1 MCKLHGKGPCLA
13 EGLKCNRLLV
23 MTVVS
28 DCEEYNE
35 VLLALNS
42 GAKNEKLPAE
52 LSLVVALPD
61 ALKS

>member
-1 MCKLHGKGPCLA
+1 
-13 EGLKCNRLLV
+13 

-28 DCEEYNE
+28 DSEEYNE